1 MHDGVEAEH
10 PTGLCPGTRFDR
22 EQSIFFDGEAGAAHG
37 GVVFVQVVVAT
48 LGMRDLGVMEVR
60 VVEVGMRELR
70 VMEVRMMEVG
80 MMEGRMREKVALG
93 CMSK

>member
-48 LGMRDLGVMEVR
+48 LGMRDLGVMEMR
-60 VVEVGMRELR
+60 VMDLG
-70 VMEVRMMEVG
+70 VMEVRVREVEKMGMMMMEV
-80 MMEGRMREKVALG
+80 RMIYWDT
-93 CMSK
+93 